1 MSQLLLR
8 QLLLEK
14 LLRLLLCL
22 KSVANGGLLHS
33 LSRELLHGWT
43 HMLWRYIV
51 WPLLMLLLLL
61 LMMMMMLLL
70 LLLHLLLLLPLN
82 IVPQHCLELWLLSQ
96 LVELLRRQ
104 IGKLGREHRVNAG
117 IANLLLR

>member
-61 LMMMMMLLL
+61 LVLLL